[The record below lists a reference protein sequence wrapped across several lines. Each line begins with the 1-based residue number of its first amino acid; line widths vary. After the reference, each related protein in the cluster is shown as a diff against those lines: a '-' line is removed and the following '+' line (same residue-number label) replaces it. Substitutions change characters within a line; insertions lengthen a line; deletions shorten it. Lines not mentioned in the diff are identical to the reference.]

1 LAAQLGEIGMREAI
15 TATTAADVIP
25 DGSALLIVDEPPVKM
40 KLAQIVRLRFAGTP
54 LLGLSL

>member
-1 LAAQLGEIGMREAI
+1 MREAI

-25 DGSALLIVDEPPVKM
+25 DGSALLIVDERPVEM